1 MAALN
6 KYLARSNKPRTGAKL
21 ILTSR
26 GPTRRAIP
34 LGAPVFVEE
43 TASPVANS
51 KQPSQQGLTREVV
64 LPGINSNEPSVTLA
78 IRMRLG
84 ETEEI
89 FQLPVT
95 QEMISRL
102 MFEAHVREINVA
114 ELLAEL
120 ITAKLKTGFWPTGS
134 ER

>member
-1 MAALN
+1 
-6 KYLARSNKPRTGAKL
+6 
-21 ILTSR
+21 
-26 GPTRRAIP
+26 
-34 LGAPVFVEE
+34 
-43 TASPVANS
+43 
-51 KQPSQQGLTREVV
+51 
-64 LPGINSNEPSVTLA
+64 
-78 IRMRLG
+78 MRLG

>member
-1 MAALN
+1 
-6 KYLARSNKPRTGAKL
+6 
-21 ILTSR
+21 
-26 GPTRRAIP
+26 
-34 LGAPVFVEE
+34 VFVEE

-89 FQLPVT
+89 FQLPLT

-102 MFEAHVREINVA
+102 MFEAQVREINVA

-120 ITAKLKTGFWPTGS
+120 ITAKLKTDFGQSVPNGERKAPPPGAKPGRGFS
-134 ER
+134 E

>member
-1 MAALN
+1 M
-6 KYLARSNKPRTGAKL
+6 
-21 ILTSR
+21 
-26 GPTRRAIP
+26 
-34 LGAPVFVEE
+34 
-43 TASPVANS
+43 
-51 KQPSQQGLTREVV
+51 
-64 LPGINSNEPSVTLA
+64 PGINSNEPSVTLA

-120 ITAKLKTGFWPTGS
+120 ITAKSVNRFRTASGRHPLPARNREGGFPNRSFIDDLLARHAFGEKAANYRAFCLRSTSRPGPPLA
-134 ER
+134 

>member
-1 MAALN
+1 M
-6 KYLARSNKPRTGAKL
+6 
-21 ILTSR
+21 
-26 GPTRRAIP
+26 
-34 LGAPVFVEE
+34 
-43 TASPVANS
+43 
-51 KQPSQQGLTREVV
+51 
-64 LPGINSNEPSVTLA
+64 PGINSNEPSVTLA

-84 ETEEI
+84 DTEEI

-120 ITAKLKTGFWPTGS
+120 ITANLKTDFGQPVPNGERKAPPPGAKPGGGFS
-134 ER
+134 E

>member
-1 MAALN
+1 M
-6 KYLARSNKPRTGAKL
+6 
-21 ILTSR
+21 
-26 GPTRRAIP
+26 
-34 LGAPVFVEE
+34 FVEE

-84 ETEEI
+84 DTEEI

-120 ITAKLKTGFWPTGS
+120 ITAKLKTDFGQPVPNGERKAPPPGAKSGGGPS
-134 ER
+134 E